1 MFSML
6 FSDTFQIQYQ
16 EENEDNW
23 GGENT
28 LAQLQ
33 TMPGIY
39 LYIYIYVY
47 IYGHGKLKPFGFY
60 LNETKMIF
68 PKV

>member
-1 MFSML
+1 MFSKL

-33 TMPGIY
+33 TMLG
-39 LYIYIYVY
+39 IYIYM
-47 IYGHGKLKPFGFY
+47 
-60 LNETKMIF
+60 TMAS
-68 PKV
+68 